1 MTTRAFYALAVGAVM
16 LAMIGTP
23 AAVHSQDAPIPKSP
37 VTLPPPAPSTAPTA
51 APMPPDSAV
60 ALCMDG
66 SWIKTPRTAADC
78 TARGGLRV
86 AMPPKAE
93 PLPAPVAASAASRNI
108 IAAPRTTL
116 NAGIPAGATMQCKD
130 GSFLFG
136 SPSES
141 RCSQNGGVAA
151 FFPAALPPPPPPRRP

>member
-1 MTTRAFYALAVGAVM
+1 MTRRASFALAIA
-16 LAMIGTP
+16 AIIATFGTP
-23 AAVHSQDAPIPKSP
+23 AVARAQNAPIPKSP
-37 VTLPPPAPSTAPTA
+37 VSPPPPAPSTAPTA

-93 PLPAPVAASAASRNI
+93 PIPAPVAASAASRNI
-108 IAAPRTTL
+108 IAAQRATL
-116 NAGIPAGATMQCKD
+116 NVGIPAGATMQCKD
-130 GSFLFG
+130 GTFLFG
-136 SPSES
+136 APDES
-141 RCSQNGGVAA
+141 RCAQSGGVAA
-151 FFPAALPPPPPPRRP
+151 MMPANLPAPPPPRRP